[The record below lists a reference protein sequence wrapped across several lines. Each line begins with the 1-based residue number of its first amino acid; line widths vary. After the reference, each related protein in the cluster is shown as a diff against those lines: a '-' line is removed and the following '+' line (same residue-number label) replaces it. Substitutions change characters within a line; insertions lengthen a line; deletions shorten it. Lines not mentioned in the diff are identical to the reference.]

1 MTALVESLTAPRI
14 VAVGSWDIARFPI
27 SKREKDRAITRR
39 FFNA

>member
-1 MTALVESLTAPRI
+1 MLTVEAAIRIVRI
-14 VAVGSWDIARFPI
+14 VAVSSWDIARFPI